1 MKKTALLTG
10 MLLFFVGTN
19 AWGQEPPPPPPPG
32 GEDPGAAPAPVP
44 PPPGYAPAPQPYA
57 QPQPIPVRIV
67 EPPEPQWKYRL
78 SLNLTLPATIQ
89 LDVGLTPR
97 IGLLF
102 GVGGMSIMDFYWV
115 DVVAGIS
122 FYLRGHAPRGFWI
135 GVKIA
140 NGWMGWD
147 DDPFLYSF
155 VAKALFGYNWI
166 WRSGFSFG
174 LGLGAQYWYVKVE
187 SGDFKFPLDGF
198 MVTWDMTIGW
208 GF

>member
-1 MKKTALLTG
+1 MKKTALLAG
-10 MLLFFVGTN
+10 ILLLFVGSN
-19 AWGQEPPPPPPPG
+19 AYGQEPPPPPPG
-32 GEDPGAAPAPVP
+32 GQDPVGAPPPEAP
-44 PPPGYAPAPQPYA
+44 PPPGYAPTPYA

-67 EPPEPQWKYRL
+67 EPQQNWKYRL

-102 GVGGMSIMDFYWV
+102 GIGGMSIMDFYWV
-115 DVVAGIS
+115 DVVAGIN
-122 FYLRGHAPRGFWI
+122 FFLRGQAPKGFWI
-135 GVKIA
+135 GLKIA

-147 DDPFLYSF
+147 DEPFLYSF
-155 VAKALFGYNWI
+155 SAKALFGYNWI
-166 WRSGFSFG
+166 WQSGFSFG
-174 LGLGAQYWYVKVE
+174 LGLGAQYWYVKV
-187 SGDFKFPLDGF
+187 GNDDFNFPLDGF